1 MDGMDG
7 RVTLVTGATGGLGRV
22 VARELAKRGAT
33 VVVAGRDPARVRA
46 TVEEIRAQGGDP
58 ASDGLVADLSSMA
71 EGRRL
76 AEAFRRQYPR
86 LDVLINNAGAIFARR
101 QLTADG
107 YERTF
112 ALNHLAYFLLTNLLL
127 DRLEATAPSRV
138 VNVASRSHRSGTI
151 VFDDLQ
157 GARRYGL
164 GGGRAYSQSKLAN
177 VMFTYELA
185 RRLAGTGVTANAV
198 HPGFVATG
206 FGEGNGWLVGLGM
219 KLAHR
224 FAITPEAGADTILY
238 LASSPEVEG
247 VTGTYWVKRRPVASS
262 PASYDEA
269 AQRRLWDVSAGLT
282 GLAAPAQA

>member
-1 MDGMDG
+1 MDG
-7 RVTLVTGATGGLGRV
+7 RVTLITGATGGLGEV
-22 VARELAKRGAT
+22 AARELARRGAT
-33 VVVAGRDPARVRA
+33 VVVAGRDPARVQA
-46 TVEEIRAQGGDP
+46 TVEATRERSGNP
-58 ASDGLVADLSSMA
+58 AVDGLVADLSSMA
-71 EGRRL
+71 EVRRL
-76 AEAFRRQYPR
+76 AEAFRERYPR
-86 LDVLINNAGAIFARR
+86 LDVLVNNAGAIFARR
-101 QLTADG
+101 QVTVDG

-127 DRLEATAPSRV
+127 DRLEAAVPSRV
-138 VNVASRSHRSGTI
+138 VNVASRSHESGTI
-151 VFDDLQ
+151 DFDDLQ

-185 RRLAGTGVTANAV
+185 RRLEGSGVTVNAV

-206 FGEGNGWLVGLGM
+206 FGEGNGGLVGLGM
-219 KLAHR
+219 RLAHR
-224 FAITPEAGADTILY
+224 IAISPETGAATIVY

-247 VTGTYWVKRRPVASS
+247 VTGKYWVKRRATASS

-269 AQRRLWDVSAGLT
+269 AQRRLWDVSARLT